1 MKTSILSK
9 IYNNKRVLVT
19 GHTGFKGSWLT
30 ILLKV
35 LESIKGEPHGDYEY
49 ALNLIVAGKYTGYI
63 KDPISLDRRH
73 PGQTGRSSFQLAIE
87 GKKLFDNVYAFGL
100 KLKTIDR
107 KTPDEVRLW
116 GLKFFYPCLFDAE
129 LGLRKRPP
137 SAVDDSFYEETED
150 SILNDGKSS
159 IKRIL
164 TTK

>member
-1 MKTSILSK
+1 
-9 IYNNKRVLVT
+9 VT

-100 KLKTIDR
+100 KLNTIDR
-107 KTPDEVRLW
+107 KTLDDVRLR
-116 GLKFFYPCLFDAE
+116 GLKFFTRAFLMPNWVCENGHHPLSMIRFMKKLRNFD
-129 LGLRKRPP
+129 
-137 SAVDDSFYEETED
+137 
-150 SILNDGKSS
+150 
-159 IKRIL
+159 
-164 TTK
+164 